1 MYSTM
6 KSLIHDESGAAATEY
21 ALIAGLIAVA
31 IILALT
37 TLGEEI
43 GRVLGL
49 VETELEG
56 VAVPE
61 PEAE

>member
-37 TLGEEI
+37 TLGDEI

-49 VETELEG
+49 VNTELEG

-61 PEAE
+61 APTE